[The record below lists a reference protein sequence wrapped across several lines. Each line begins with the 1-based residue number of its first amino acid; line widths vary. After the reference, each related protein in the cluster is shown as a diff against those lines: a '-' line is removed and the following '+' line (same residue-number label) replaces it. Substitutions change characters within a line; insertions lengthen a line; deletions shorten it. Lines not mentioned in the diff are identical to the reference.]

1 MQDSCDA
8 GDDLVLDL
16 VDYCHRK
23 LTLLASNVTKEGAT
37 IHDKYD
43 VTQKAGVSSLEVQES
58 ETDSAPLVLIVHTVP
73 LKNWSVTSFFSLGEG
88 VADAEG
94 CAGV

>member
-1 MQDSCDA
+1 MQDSCEA

-43 VTQKAGVSSLEVQES
+43 LTQKEGVSSLEVQES
-58 ETDSAPLVLIVHTVP
+58 ENVSAFPVLIVHTVP
-73 LKNWSVTSFFSLGEG
+73 IKN
-88 VADAEG
+88 
-94 CAGV
+94 